1 MALGFEIEPL
11 ILEELQYTAIYSSGF
26 PVRSD
31 VSTVLIRKTSSG
43 RTVGICILQN
53 STSNNMIWGIIIS
66 ERTGL
71 RSVVVI
77 LASRQTALPDLRFQ
91 FDRDLS
97 YILLVHPY

>member
-11 ILEELQYTAIYSSGF
+11 IWEEFPYTAIYSSGF

-31 VSTVLIRKTSSG
+31 VSTVLKRKTSFC

-53 STSNNMIWGIIIS
+53 STSNTMIWGIIIS
-66 ERTGL
+66 KRTGL

-77 LASRQTALPDLRFQ
+77 LASRQTASPDLRFQ
-91 FDRDLS
+91 FDGDLS
-97 YILLVHPY
+97 DILLVHPY